1 MNYGFLNE
9 NEKILFEHKSIP
21 VDINKKHFQLYL
33 IVTDKRILFLDDINR
48 GTYLDVLRI
57 TNKATILPEYN
68 VVLSVLLSS
77 IECKRIEDDSI
88 SFKYKDEDIVIYNLE
103 ITKMLKN
110 IIQ

>member
-33 IVTDKRILFLDDINR
+33 IVTDERILFLDDINR

-77 IECKRIEDDSI
+77 IECKMVEDDSV
-88 SFKYKDEDIVIYNLE
+88 SFKYKDKDIVIYNLE
-103 ITKMLKN
+103 IAKMLKN